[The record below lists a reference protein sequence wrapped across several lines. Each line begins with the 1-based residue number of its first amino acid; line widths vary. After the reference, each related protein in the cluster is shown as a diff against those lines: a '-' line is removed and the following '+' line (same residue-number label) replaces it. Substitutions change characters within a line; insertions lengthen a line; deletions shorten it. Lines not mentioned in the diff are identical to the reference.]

1 MEIVTLVIIAKVVLG
16 LLNQMITILYRQQ
29 LVDFV

>member
-1 MEIVTLVIIAKVVLG
+1 MEIVTLAIIAKVVPG
-16 LLNQMITILYRQQ
+16 LLNQMIMILCRQQ

>member
-1 MEIVTLVIIAKVVLG
+1 MEIVTLVIIAKVVPG

>member
-1 MEIVTLVIIAKVVLG
+1 MEIVTLAIIAKGAPG
-16 LLNQMITILYRQQ
+16 LLNQMIMILCRQQ